1 LEEPNSNPYLKN
13 LHINFKMSKQDQ
25 RFSQTG
31 RTAQHWFIP
40 VWIHLAAAVP

>member
-1 LEEPNSNPYLKN
+1 LEEPSSNPNLKN
-13 LHINFKMSKQDQ
+13 LHINFKMSKPDQ
-25 RFSQTG
+25 RFSQKG